1 MTISDAWQRERALD
15 TTGSFCVSA
24 PAGSGK
30 TELLIQR
37 YLALLSRV
45 AQPEQVLAITFTRKA
60 AAEMRD
66 RVVAALAAAAAGEP
80 VAGSHEQ
87 RTRELAEAALTHGGQ
102 QGWQLLRDTAR
113 FNIRTIDGFCHAL
126 TRQMPILSR
135 FGGQASAVDD
145 ARELYQEAVAGL
157 FRLLEE
163 GHPVAADL
171 EALLLHFGNDWLSL
185 QGLLSALLAR
195 REQWQD
201 YVSLR
206 HDPAWAEAV
215 LRDTLE
221 HLVRDRLRRLVAALM
236 PVAGELNALRAYAAA
251 QLGQPPPGDLSA
263 TSTASL
269 PAWRGLA
276 RLLLKTDGHWRS
288 RVDKRQGF
296 PAAGVPAAGAPAGE
310 ESARDWKERM
320 QALLARLAGEESL
333 RRDLL
338 DLAVLPATDPD
349 DHGWQLL
356 LHLFHVL
363 PVLAAQLLLVF
374 QQRGQV
380 DHTQIALYALQA
392 LGEDEAPTDLA
403 LRLDYR
409 LEHLLVDEFQDTAI
423 NQYRLLQRLT
433 RGWGEHNAQQPERPH
448 TLLLV
453 GDGMQSI
460 YGFRDANVGLFLRA
474 RDEGFNGVIPEYL
487 VLGSNFR
494 SRAGIVDWVNAVFRQ
509 AFPAT
514 DDIARGEVRFTP
526 AVATRAA
533 AAGPAVAL
541 EVIADEPGPGALR
554 EAGLL
559 GERIAASLARAP
571 DTSVAVLARSRA
583 QLQPVLAALRRA
595 GISYNAQDIDS
606 LARNPVVADLFT
618 LCRALANPADRVAW
632 MALLRAP
639 WCGLEPADLLR
650 VAQFGTSPFPAP
662 VASALQAPTLLA
674 QLSVDGRRRVAPL
687 AAALAESRQRRDR
700 RGLRVWVELLWE
712 QLGGPACAGSETD
725 LHNADRFLQLLEQA
739 DSEGRGLD
747 LPWLQ
752 RRLGG
757 LYARS
762 GEAAARVQVMTL
774 HKAKGLEFD
783 HVFMP
788 GLAGRARADERPAL
802 LWDDY
807 TDADGERRFLLAT
820 DDHSER
826 DSPGVYNTLLRIRR
840 HKSRVENA
848 RLLYVGA
855 TRAIRTLTLSAVLA
869 PDPATDSGVRA
880 PSVDALLASIWDA
893 VAPQA
898 RVHRVE
904 EGPAQESDAITSS
917 A

>member
-87 RTRELAEAALTHGGQ
+87 RTRELAEAALSHGGQ

-157 FRLLEE
+157 FRLLDE

-171 EALLLHFGNDWLSL
+171 EALLLHFGNDWLRL

-269 PAWRGLA
+269 PAWRDLA

-392 LGEDEAPTDLA
+392 
-403 LRLDYR
+403 
-409 LEHLLVDEFQDTAI
+409 V
-423 NQYRLLQRLT
+423 
-433 RGWGEHNAQQPERPH
+433 
-448 TLLLV
+448 
-453 GDGMQSI
+453 S
-460 YGFRDANVGLFLRA
+460 
-474 RDEGFNGVIPEYL
+474 
-487 VLGSNFR
+487 
-494 SRAGIVDWVNAVFRQ
+494 
-509 AFPAT
+509 
-514 DDIARGEVRFTP
+514 
-526 AVATRAA
+526 AA
-533 AAGPAVAL
+533 AK
-541 EVIADEPGPGALR
+541 
-554 EAGLL
+554 
-559 GERIAASLARAP
+559 
-571 DTSVAVLARSRA
+571 
-583 QLQPVLAALRRA
+583 
-595 GISYNAQDIDS
+595 
-606 LARNPVVADLFT
+606 
-618 LCRALANPADRVAW
+618 
-632 MALLRAP
+632 
-639 WCGLEPADLLR
+639 
-650 VAQFGTSPFPAP
+650 
-662 VASALQAPTLLA
+662 
-674 QLSVDGRRRVAPL
+674 
-687 AAALAESRQRRDR
+687 
-700 RGLRVWVELLWE
+700 
-712 QLGGPACAGSETD
+712 
-725 LHNADRFLQLLEQA
+725 A
-739 DSEGRGLD
+739 DS
-747 LPWLQ
+747 
-752 RRLGG
+752 RLG
-757 LYARS
+757 
-762 GEAAARVQVMTL
+762 
-774 HKAKGLEFD
+774 
-783 HVFMP
+783 
-788 GLAGRARADERPAL
+788 
-802 LWDDY
+802 
-807 TDADGERRFLLAT
+807 
-820 DDHSER
+820 
-826 DSPGVYNTLLRIRR
+826 
-840 HKSRVENA
+840 
-848 RLLYVGA
+848 
-855 TRAIRTLTLSAVLA
+855 
-869 PDPATDSGVRA
+869 
-880 PSVDALLASIWDA
+880 
-893 VAPQA
+893 
-898 RVHRVE
+898 
-904 EGPAQESDAITSS
+904 
-917 A
+917 

>member
-1 MTISDAWQRERALD
+1 MTVSDAWQRERALD
-15 TTGSFCVSA
+15 TGGSFCVSA

-66 RVVAALAAAAAGEP
+66 RVVDALAAAATEKP

-87 RTRELAEAALTHGGQ
+87 RTRELAEAALTHGEQ

-126 TRQMPILSR
+126 TRQMPVLSR

-145 ARELYQEAVAGL
+145 AGQLYDEAVAGL
-157 FRLLEE
+157 FRLLDE

-171 EALLLHFGNDWLSL
+171 EALLLHFGNDWRRL
-185 QGLLSALLAR
+185 QALLSSLLAR

-221 HLVRDRLRRLVAALM
+221 HLVSDRLRRLAAALA
-236 PVAGELNALRAYAAA
+236 PVAGELDALRGYAAA
-251 QLGQPPPGDLSA
+251 QLGQSTPGDLLA
-263 TSTASL
+263 TGTASL

-276 RLLLKTDGHWRS
+276 TLLLKADGQWRS

-296 PAAGVPAAGAPAGE
+296 PAAGAPAGE
-310 ESARDWKERM
+310 GTAADWKERM
-320 QALLARLAGEESL
+320 QALLARLAGEEAL

-338 DLAVLPATDPD
+338 DLAVLPAADSGD
-349 DHGWQLL
+349 SGWQLL

-409 LEHLLVDEFQDTAI
+409 IEHLLVDEFQDTAI

-433 RGWGEHNAQQPERPH
+433 RGWGEHNAQQPEQPR

-474 RDEGFNGVIPEYL
+474 RDEGFNGVVPEYL
-487 VLGSNFR
+487 MLASNFR
-494 SRAGIVDWVNAVFRQ
+494 SRAGIVDWVNAIFRQ

-533 AAGPAVAL
+533 AREPAVAV
-541 EVIADEPGPGALR
+541 EVVADDQAPGALR
-554 EAGLL
+554 EATLI
-559 GERIAASLARAP
+559 GERIAAVLALAP

-583 QLQPVLAALRRA
+583 QLQPVLAALRRE

-606 LARNPVVADLFT
+606 LARNPLVADLFT

-639 WCGLEPADLLR
+639 WCGLDLADLLR
-650 VAQFGTSPFPAP
+650 VGQFGNPAFQSE
-662 VASALQAPTLLA
+662 VASAVQDPALLA
-674 QLSVDGRRRVAPL
+674 QLSAGGRERLAPL
-687 AAALAESRQRRDR
+687 AAALAESGQRRDR
-700 RGLRVWVELLWE
+700 RGLRAWVELLWE
-712 QLGGPACAGSETD
+712 QLGGPACADSETD

-752 RRLGG
+752 RRLAG

-783 HVFMP
+783 HVFLP

-869 PDPATDSGVRA
+869 PDPATDSGLRA
-880 PSVDALLASIWDA
+880 PSADTLLASIWDA
-893 VAPQA
+893 VAPRV
-898 RVHRVE
+898 RVHR
-904 EGPAQESDAITSS
+904 AQESDAITSS

>member
-1 MTISDAWQRERALD
+1 MTVSDAWQRERALD
-15 TTGSFCVSA
+15 TAGSFCVSA

-45 AQPEQVLAITFTRKA
+45 SLPEQVLAITFTRKA

-66 RVVAALAAAAAGEP
+66 RVVAALEAAAAGEP
-80 VAGSHEQ
+80 VTGSHEQ
-87 RTRELAEAALTHGGQ
+87 RTRELAQAALVHGTQ
-102 QGWQLLRDTAR
+102 LGWQLLRDTAR

-126 TRQMPILSR
+126 TRQMPVLSR

-145 ARELYQEAVAGL
+145 ARELYAEAVIGL

-163 GHPVAADL
+163 GHPVVPDL
-171 EALLLHFGNDWLSL
+171 EALLLHFGNDWARL
-185 QGLLSALLAR
+185 QELLSALLAR

-215 LRDTLE
+215 LRETLD
-221 HLVRDRLRRLVAALM
+221 HLVRDRLRRLAAALA
-236 PVAGELNALRAYAAA
+236 PVAGELKALREYAAV
-251 QLGQPPPGDLSA
+251 QLGQPAPGDLSA
-263 TSTASL
+263 AGGESL
-269 PAWRGLA
+269 TAWRGVA
-276 RLLLKTDGHWRS
+276 TLLLKADGQWRS

-296 PAAGVPAAGAPAGE
+296 PGAGVPAAGVPAAGVPAGKGA
-310 ESARDWKERM
+310 ARDWKERM
-320 QALLARLAGEESL
+320 QALLAGLAGQETL
-333 RRDLL
+333 RRDLR
-338 DLAVLPATDPD
+338 DLAVLPAADPED
-349 DHGWQLL
+349 NGWQLL

-409 LEHLLVDEFQDTAI
+409 IEHLLVDEFQDTAI

-433 RGWGEHNAQQPERPH
+433 RGWGEHNALQPERPR

-474 RDEGFNGVIPEYL
+474 RDEGFNGVVPEYL
-487 VLGSNFR
+487 MLASNFR
-494 SRAGIVDWVNAVFRQ
+494 SRAGIVDWVNAVFQQ
-509 AFPAT
+509 AFPAV

-533 AAGPAVAL
+533 GTEPAVAL
-541 EVIADEPGPGALR
+541 EVFADEPAPGALR
-554 EAGLL
+554 EAALL
-559 GERIAASLARAP
+559 ADRIAAALDDAA
-571 DTSVAVLARSRA
+571 DTTVAVLARSRG
-583 QLQPVLAALRRA
+583 QLQPVLAALRAA

-639 WCGLEPADLLR
+639 WCALEPADLLR
-650 VAQFGTSPFPAP
+650 VAQYGAAASRQPLASTLQDPAMR
-662 VASALQAPTLLA
+662 A
-674 QLSVDGRRRVAPL
+674 QLSPAGRERLVPV
-687 AAALAESRQRRDR
+687 AAALAEAFRRRDR
-700 RGLRVWVELLWE
+700 RGLRVWLELLWE

-725 LHNADRFLQLLEQA
+725 LHNAERFLQLLEQA

-747 LPWLQ
+747 LPSLQ
-752 RRLGG
+752 RRLAG

-762 GEAAARVQVMTL
+762 GDTSARVQVMTL
-774 HKAKGLEFD
+774 HRAKGLEFD
-783 HVFMP
+783 HVFLP
-788 GLAGRARADERPAL
+788 GLAGRPRADERPAL

-807 TDADGERRFLLAT
+807 TDADGARRFLLAT

-880 PSVDALLASIWDA
+880 PSADALLAGVWDA
-893 VAPQA
+893 LAAQAKVHWLDEGAP
-898 RVHRVE
+898 R
-904 EGPAQESDAITSS
+904 
-917 A
+917 

>member
-1 MTISDAWQRERALD
+1 MSISDAWQRERALD
-15 TTGSFCVSA
+15 TATSFCVSA

-37 YLALLSRV
+37 YLALLARV
-45 AQPEQVLAITFTRKA
+45 TQPEQVLAITFTRKA

-66 RVVAALAAAAAGEP
+66 RVVAALRAAGAE
-80 VAGSHEQ
+80 AGGIGSHEQ
-87 RTRELAEAALTHGGQ
+87 RTRDLARAALAHGENM
-102 QGWQLLRDTAR
+102 GWQLLRDTAR

-126 TRQMPILSR
+126 TRQMPVLSR

-145 ARELYQEAVAGL
+145 ARELYADAVANL
-157 FRLLEE
+157 FRLLDE

-171 EALLLHFGNDWLSL
+171 EALLLHFGNDWPRLR
-185 QGLLSALLAR
+185 GLLAALLGR

-215 LRDTLE
+215 LRETLE
-221 HLVRDRLRRLVAALM
+221 HLVVDRLRCLRSELAPLAA
-236 PVAGELNALRAYAAA
+236 ELGALHDYAAS
-251 QLGQPPPGDLSA
+251 QLGQPPPGGLPA
-263 TSTASL
+263 ARTEFL
-269 PAWRGLA
+269 PAWRSLA
-276 RLLLKTDGHWRS
+276 GLLLTADGQWR
-288 RVDKRQGF
+288 RQVDKRQGF
-296 PAAGVPAAGAPAGE
+296 PAGKGAAA
-310 ESARDWKERM
+310 DWKARM
-320 QALLARLAGEESL
+320 QALLGELAGKEAL

-338 DLAVLPATDPD
+338 DLEVLPVTDPED
-349 DHGWQLL
+349 GGWQLL

-392 LGEDEAPTDLA
+392 LGEDDTPTDLA

-409 LEHLLVDEFQDTAI
+409 IEHLLVDEFQDTAI

-433 RGWGEHNAQQPERPH
+433 RGWGEHNVQQPERPR
-448 TLLLV
+448 TFLLV

-460 YGFRDANVGLFLRA
+460 YGFRDANVGLFLRV
-474 RDEGFNGVIPEYL
+474 RDEGFNGVVPEYL
-487 VLGSNFR
+487 MLESNFR
-494 SRAGIVDWVNAVFRQ
+494 SRAGIVDWVNAVFRR
-509 AFPAT
+509 AFPAA
-514 DDIARGEVRFTP
+514 DDIARGEVRFTS
-526 AVATRAA
+526 AVATRS
-533 AAGPAVAL
+533 GDSEPAVT
-541 EVIADEPGPGALR
+541 VDIVADTPLVGAQR
-554 EAGLL
+554 EAALL
-559 GERIAASLARAP
+559 AERIAAFLARAP
-571 DTSVAVLARSRA
+571 DTSVAVLARSRGH
-583 QLQPVLAALRRA
+583 LQPVLAALRGA
-595 GISYNAQDIDS
+595 DIPYNAQDIDS
-606 LARNPVVADLFT
+606 LARHPVVADLFT
-618 LCRALANPADRVAW
+618 LCRALGNAADRVAW

-639 WCGLEPADLLR
+639 WCGLGPGDLLQ
-650 VAQFGTSPFPAP
+650 VAQFDAAAGRGSLAH
-662 VASALQAPTLLA
+662 SLQDPLLLA
-674 QLSVDGRRRVAPL
+674 QLSTTGRERLVPVVG
-687 AAALAESRQRRDR
+687 ALEEACRRRDR
-700 RGLRVWVELLWE
+700 RGLRAWLELLWE
-712 QLGGPACAGSETD
+712 ELGGPACAASETD
-725 LHNADRFLQLLEQA
+725 LHNAERFLQLLEQA

-752 RRLGG
+752 QRLAG

-762 GEAAARVQVMTL
+762 GDVSARVQVMTL

-783 HVFMP
+783 HVFLP
-788 GLAGRARADERPAL
+788 GLAGRPRADERPAL

-807 TDADGERRFLLAT
+807 TDAEGTRRFLLAT

-840 HKSRVENA
+840 HKSRVENV

-869 PDPATDSGVRA
+869 PDPAGDSGVRA
-880 PSVDALLASIWDA
+880 PAADTLLAGIWDA
-893 VAPQA
+893 VALEA
-898 RVHRVE
+898 RIHT
-904 EGPAQESDAITSS
+904 AQESIDITSS

>member
-1 MTISDAWQRERALD
+1 MTISDARQRERALD
-15 TTGSFCVSA
+15 TSASFCVSA

-37 YLALLSRV
+37 YLALLTRV
-45 AQPEQVLAITFTRKA
+45 TQPEQVLAITFTRKA

-66 RVVAALAAAAAGEP
+66 RVVAALESAGGAGP
-80 VAGSHEQ
+80 AAGSHQQ
-87 RTRELAEAALTHGGQ
+87 RTGDLARAALAHGAGL
-102 QGWQLLRDTAR
+102 GWELLRDIGR
-113 FNIRTIDGFCHAL
+113 FNIRTIDGFCHSL
-126 TRQMPILSR
+126 TRQMPVLSR

-145 ARELYQEAVAGL
+145 ARDLYAEAVANL
-157 FRLLEE
+157 FRLLDEE
-163 GHPVAADL
+163 HPVAADL
-171 EALLLHFGNDWLSL
+171 EALLLHFGNDWPRLR
-185 QGLLSALLAR
+185 GLLAALLGR

-215 LRDTLE
+215 LRETLE
-221 HLVRDRLRRLVAALM
+221 QLVRDRLQRLQSALAPCAA
-236 PVAGELNALRAYAAA
+236 ELGALRDYAAA
-251 QLGQPPPGDLSA
+251 QLGEPPADGLPA
-263 TSTASL
+263 ASTQCL
-269 PAWRGLA
+269 PAWRSLA
-276 RLLLKTDGHWRS
+276 GMLLKADGQWRS
-288 RVDKRQGF
+288 QVDKRQGF
-296 PAAGVPAAGAPAGE
+296 PAGKGA
-310 ESARDWKERM
+310 ARDWKARM
-320 QALLARLAGEESL
+320 QDLLGELSCQEAL

-338 DLAVLPATDPD
+338 DLEVLPVIDPED
-349 DHGWQLL
+349 GGWQIL

-392 LGEDEAPTDLA
+392 LGDDDAPTDLA

-409 LEHLLVDEFQDTAI
+409 IEHLLIDEFQDTAI

-433 RGWGEHNAQQPERPH
+433 RGWGEHNAEQPERAR
-448 TLLLV
+448 TLMLV

-474 RDEGFNGVIPEYL
+474 RDEGFNGVVPEYL
-487 VLGSNFR
+487 MLESNFR
-494 SRAGIVDWVNAVFRQ
+494 SRAGIVDWVNGVFRQ
-509 AFPAT
+509 AFPAA

-526 AVATRAA
+526 AVATR
-533 AAGPAVAL
+533 GGDCEPAVAL
-541 EVIADEPGPGALR
+541 EVIADTPSIGAQR
-554 EAGLL
+554 EAALL
-559 GERIAASLARAP
+559 AQQIAAALARTP
-571 DTSVAVLARSRA
+571 DASVAVLARSRG
-583 QLQPVLAALRRA
+583 QLQPVLAALRGADIRC
-595 GISYNAQDIDS
+595 NAQDIDS

-639 WCGLEPADLLR
+639 WCGLCPADLLR
-650 VAQFGTSPFPAP
+650 VAQHGAPAAREP
-662 VASALQAPTLLA
+662 IVDKLQDPALQA
-674 QLSVDGRRRVAPL
+674 QLSAEGRERLAPVVD
-687 AAALAESRQRRDR
+687 ALADAFQRRDR
-700 RGLRVWVELLWE
+700 RGLRVWLELLWE
-712 QLGGPACAGSETD
+712 QLGGAGCAATETD
-725 LHNADRFLQLLEQA
+725 LHNVDRFLQLLEQA

-752 RRLGG
+752 QRLAG

-762 GEAAARVQVMTL
+762 GEVSARVQVMTL

-783 HVFMP
+783 HVFLP
-788 GLAGRARADERPAL
+788 GLAVRPRADERPAL

-807 TDADGERRFLLAT
+807 TDAEGTRRFLLAT
-820 DDHSER
+820 DDHSEGH
-826 DSPGVYNTLLRIRR
+826 SPGVYNTLLRIRR

-869 PDPATDSGVRA
+869 PDPASDSGVRA
-880 PSVDALLASIWDA
+880 PAADALLAGVWDA

-898 RVHRVE
+898 RIHT
-904 EGPAQESDAITSS
+904 AQDSGAITSS

>member
-15 TTGSFCVSA
+15 TATSFCVSA

-37 YLALLSRV
+37 YLALLARV

-66 RVVAALAAAAAGEP
+66 RVVAALEAAGGTD
-80 VAGSHEQ
+80 VAAGTHQQ
-87 RTRELAEAALTHGGQ
+87 RTRDLAREALAHGAGL
-102 QGWQLLRDTAR
+102 GWELLRDTAR

-126 TRQMPILSR
+126 TRQMPVLSR

-145 ARELYQEAVAGL
+145 ARDLYAEAVANL
-157 FRLLEE
+157 FRLLDEE
-163 GHPVAADL
+163 HPVAADL
-171 EALLLHFGNDWLSL
+171 EALLLHFGNDWPRLR
-185 QGLLSALLAR
+185 GLLIALLGR

-215 LRDTLE
+215 LRETLE
-221 HLVRDRLRRLVAALM
+221 HLIRDRLQRLQSALAPWAA
-236 PVAGELNALRAYAAA
+236 ELGALRDYAAA
-251 QLGQPPPGDLSA
+251 RLGEPPPGGLPA
-263 TSTASL
+263 AGTPLL
-269 PAWRGLA
+269 PAWQSLA
-276 RLLLKTDGHWRS
+276 RMLLKADGQWRS
-288 RVDKRQGF
+288 QVDKRQGF
-296 PAAGVPAAGAPAGE
+296 PAGKGAARE
-310 ESARDWKERM
+310 WKERM
-320 QALLARLAGEESL
+320 QGLLGELSGQEAL

-338 DLAVLPATDPD
+338 DLEVLPHIDPED
-349 DHGWQLL
+349 GGWQLL

-392 LGEDEAPTDLA
+392 LGEDDAPTDLA

-409 LEHLLVDEFQDTAI
+409 IEHLLVDEFQDTAI

-433 RGWGEHNAQQPERPH
+433 RGWGEHNAAQPERAR

-474 RDEGFNGVIPEYL
+474 RDEGFNGVVPEYL
-487 VLGSNFR
+487 MLESNFR

-509 AFPAT
+509 AFPAA

-526 AVATRAA
+526 AVATRD
-533 AAGPAVAL
+533 GDSEPAVTL
-541 EVIADEPGPGALR
+541 EIIADTPTAGAQR
-554 EAGLL
+554 EAALL
-559 GERIAASLARAP
+559 AERIAAVLAGNAA
-571 DTSVAVLARSRA
+571 DGVAVLARSRG
-583 QLQPVLAALRRA
+583 QLQPVLAALREADIR
-595 GISYNAQDIDS
+595 YNAQDIDS
-606 LARNPVVADLFT
+606 LAGNPVVADLFT
-618 LCRALANPADRVAW
+618 LCRALANPADRIAW

-639 WCGLEPADLLR
+639 WCGLGLADLLL
-650 VAQFGTSPFPAP
+650 VAQYGAPAARQPLANILQDP
-662 VASALQAPTLLA
+662 VLQA
-674 QLSVDGRRRVAPL
+674 QLSTEGRERLLPVAG
-687 AAALAESRQRRDR
+687 ALADAFHRRDR
-700 RGLRVWVELLWE
+700 RGLRVWLELLWE
-712 QLGGPACAGSETD
+712 QLGGAACTASETD
-725 LHNADRFLQLLEQA
+725 LHNAERFLQLLEQA

-752 RRLGG
+752 QRLAG

-762 GEAAARVQVMTL
+762 GEVSARVQVMTL

-783 HVFMP
+783 HVFLP
-788 GLAGRARADERPAL
+788 GLAARPRADERPAL

-807 TDADGERRFLLAT
+807 TDAEGQRRFLLAT

-826 DSPGVYNTLLRIRR
+826 DCPGVYNTLLRIRR
-840 HKSRVENA
+840 HKSRVEQA

-869 PDPATDSGVRA
+869 PDPTSDSGVRA
-880 PSVDALLASIWDA
+880 PAADALLAGVWDA
-893 VAPQA
+893 VAPEA
-898 RVHRVE
+898 RIHA
-904 EGPAQESDAITSS
+904 AQDSADITSS